1 MSVVARGDAT
11 INGRNVGQ
19 YSATL
24 YDGPKYNVVFNAATI
39 WWANGLSSPPGHVS
53 PSRHGV
59 SQQGPDKRVQQIT
72 RNLFNRMIS

>member
-24 YDGPKYNVVFNAATI
+24 YDGPKDNVVFNAPTI
-39 WWANGLSSPPGHVS
+39 WWADGLSSPPGHVN

-59 SQQGPDKRVQQIT
+59 SQQGQDKRVQQIT
-72 RNLFNRMIS
+72 LNLFNRMIS